1 MKGKKYLAAVLA
13 LVLVLLTA
21 STVSAK
27 TERIDFTFR
36 QWCDWDNVDWGR
48 EIFNGQANYIEKHFK
63 QTCYMDYASIP
74 EVSGAIAIDINLN
87 IVGHDYLNGQGA
99 WKFTGKG
106 YWVTDEG
113 GVWETNCVYPWP
125 MDLAHCEGRGEGKYA
140 GYQIF
145 FQTGGQDMMG
155 YGYITFNSP

>member
-1 MKGKKYLAAVLA
+1 M
-13 LVLVLLTA
+13 
-21 STVSAK
+21 
-27 TERIDFTFR
+27 DNFTTP
-36 QWCDWDNVDWGR
+36 
-48 EIFNGQANYIEKHFK
+48 K
-63 QTCYMDYASIP
+63 
-74 EVSGAIAIDINLN
+74 VSGSIALDVNLN
-87 IVGHDYLNGQGA
+87 MVGNGV
-99 WKFTGKG
+99 WKWTLKG
-106 YWVTDEG
+106 HWVTDEG